1 MTLST
6 IYIYIYIYIYLHI
19 DIQYVLIL
27 YDVCRVMK
35 VYPNGVGTGK
45 GNSLSIYLLS
55 ASNKKG
61 YVKAKFRVINKTPS
75 KNVEKQG

>member
-1 MTLST
+1 M
-6 IYIYIYIYIYLHI
+6 YI

-27 YDVCRVMK
+27 YDVCRVLK

-61 YVKAKFRVINKTPS
+61 YVKAKFRVIDQIRSN
-75 KNVEKQG
+75 NVEKQG